1 MSENIL
7 NKPMAEIDCSIVI
20 PVYCNELNLDPTFN
34 KISDV
39 VIKQNSGLKF
49 EIIFVDDGSTDRS
62 FDKLMELKNANN
74 DLIKV
79 IKFTRNFGQVNA
91 LYAGYAHAKGKCIVN
106 ISADL
111 QDPPEL
117 INEMLKYHFE
127 ENYHIVICSR
137 SDREES
143 YFRRKTSSFFYNT
156 MRKLSFTN
164 MPAGGFDFL
173 LVSSNVKKLILN
185 NMEAN
190 AFWQG
195 QILWTGY
202 SVKFIPYK
210 RLHREIGE
218 SKWTFSKKMKY
229 LIDGVLGYSFFP
241 IRIMSILGLLI
252 SLSGFLYSIFIIIAK
267 LTGNVPFQG
276 WAPLMI
282 LILLLSGFQMLML
295 GVIGE
300 YLWRTLD
307 EVRRRQL
314 YVVENIYD

>member
-1 MSENIL
+1 MTENTLTKNSSEV
-7 NKPMAEIDCSIVI
+7 DCSIVI
-20 PVYCNELNLDPTFN
+20 PVYCNELNINPTFE
-34 KISDV
+34 KINEV
-39 VIKQNSGLKF
+39 VIKKNSNLKF
-49 EIIFVDDGSTDRS
+49 EIIFVDDGSSDNSLQT
-62 FDKLMELKNANN
+62 LLELKNKHN

-91 LYAGYAHAKGKCIVN
+91 LYAGYLHSKGKCIVN

-117 INEMLKYHFE
+117 INEMLNHYFKEGFQ
-127 ENYHIVICSR
+127 IVVCTR

-143 YFRRKTSSFFYNT
+143 YFRRKTSSFFYRA
-156 MRKLSFTN
+156 MRKLSFSN
-164 MPAGGFDFL
+164 MPQGGFDFL
-173 LVSSNVKKLILN
+173 LVSQNVKKLILN

-202 SVKFIPYK
+202 NVKFIPYK
-210 RLHREIGE
+210 RMKREIGE
-218 SKWTFSKKMKY
+218 SKWTFSKKVKY

-241 IRIMSILGLLI
+241 IRIMSILGVII

-267 LTGNVPFQG
+267 ITGNVPFQG

-282 LILLLSGFQMLML
+282 IILLLSGFQMMML
-295 GVIGE
+295 GIIGE

-314 YVVENIYD
+314 YVIENIYE